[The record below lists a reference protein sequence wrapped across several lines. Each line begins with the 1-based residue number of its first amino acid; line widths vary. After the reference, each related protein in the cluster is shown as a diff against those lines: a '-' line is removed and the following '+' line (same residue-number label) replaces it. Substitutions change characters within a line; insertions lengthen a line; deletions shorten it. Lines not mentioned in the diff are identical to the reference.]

1 MNGEETIFPRRDIY
15 VGDVQNAHHLH
26 IHSMSIDCSGP
37 PLIFGEISV
46 LDLNKMLSCVS
57 GFLPTNIA
65 KINIFLQSMLIWNII
80 SSKLKFC
87 NFEPSEYI
95 ITITFSNFEI
105 NSKKS
110 GTCCEIFK
118 QT

>member
-15 VGDVQNAHHLH
+15 VGDVQNAHYLH

-65 KINIFLQSMLIWNII
+65 KINYF
-80 SSKLKFC
+80 
-87 NFEPSEYI
+87 
-95 ITITFSNFEI
+95 
-105 NSKKS
+105 
-110 GTCCEIFK
+110 
-118 QT
+118 